1 MSNEPLLY
9 QDPAQPVA
17 DRVKDLVSR
26 MTLEEKISQMVY
38 DAPAIERLDVP
49 KYNWWNECLHGVG
62 RAGVATVY
70 PQAIGLAATWD
81 VELTGRIATAISD
94 EARAKHHEALRHGIR
109 EIYAGLTFW
118 TPNVNIF
125 RDPRWGRGMET
136 YGECPYLTARMG
148 VTLIRGLQGN
158 DKKYLKLVATA
169 KHYAVHSGPESE
181 RHSFDAQVSE
191 RDLRLTYLPHFEACV
206 VEGGAV
212 SVMGAYNRTNGEAC
226 CASPTLLQ
234 KILREE
240 WGFGGPS
247 GVDAYVVSD
256 CWAIIDLY
264 AHHKLVETPAEA
276 AALAVVAG
284 CDLNCGTTFPALR
297 EAVEQGL
304 IDEATIDRS
313 VERLFTARFRL
324 GMFDPPDQ
332 VPYAQIP
339 YEVVDSAEHRALAL
353 QAARESIVLLKNED
367 DLLPLDKD
375 VGSIAVI
382 GPNADDLQ
390 VLLGNYNGTPS
401 KAVTPLEGI
410 RSAVS
415 PDTVVYHARGC
426 PLAEGVPPLV
436 PVPAA
441 CLRPADPDAGRSGL
455 SAAYYD
461 NHKLEGDPVLERVDP
476 VVDFAWKGS
485 SPLSGGWGDAFSARW
500 SGVLVPPVSGTYK
513 LGVSG
518 FSGYHLTLDGEVIAE
533 YVGVHHAILNTQEV
547 ELEAGRMY
555 DLQLE
560 YANRGLDPQ
569 VQLLWSV
576 PGRDYLAEAL
586 QVAEQAEVVVLA
598 LGLSPH
604 LEGEEMPVQVP
615 GFAGGDR
622 TDIGLP
628 GPQQE
633 LLERVH
639 ALGKPTVVVLL
650 NGSALGV
657 AWAAEHVPAIV
668 EAWYPGEEG
677 GTAIAEVLFGD
688 YNPGGRLPVTFYRS
702 VEDLPP
708 FEDYDMEGHTYRY
721 FRGEPV
727 YAFGHGLSYTTFGY
741 DNLRLS
747 ARSLAPGDP
756 LTITV
761 DVQNTGQCAGDEVV
775 QVYLS
780 DVEASVPVPIR
791 QLVGFKRV
799 HLEPGEMQ
807 TVSFTLE
814 PDQFSLIDD
823 AGRRTIEPGRFQ
835 IAVGGRQPAA
845 ADLA

>member
-1 MSNEPLLY
+1 MNSEPLLY
-9 QDPAQPVA
+9 QDPSQPIA

-26 MTLEEKISQMVY
+26 MTLQEKVSQMVY

-62 RAGVATVY
+62 RAGIATVF

-81 VELTGRIATAISD
+81 VELMGRIATAISD
-94 EARAKHHEALRHGIR
+94 EARAKHHEALRRGIH

-118 TPNVNIF
+118 SPNVNIF

-148 VTLIRGLQGN
+148 VAFIKGLQG
-158 DKKYLKLVATA
+158 DDGKYLKLVATA
-169 KHYAVHSGPESE
+169 KHYAVHSGPEPE
-181 RHSFDAQVSE
+181 RHTFDARASE

-206 VEGGAV
+206 REGRAV

-234 KILREE
+234 VILREE
-240 WGFGGPS
+240 WGFGGPTGS
-247 GVDAYVVSD
+247 EGYVVSD
-256 CWAIIDLY
+256 CWAIIDVY

-276 AALAVVAG
+276 AALAVKAG
-284 CDLNCGTTFPALR
+284 CDLNCGETYPALV

-324 GMFDPPDQ
+324 GMFDPPEQ

-339 YEVVDSAEHRALAL
+339 YQVVDSAEHRALAL
-353 QAARESIVLLKNED
+353 QAARESIILLKNED
-367 DLLPLDKD
+367 NLLPLAKD
-375 VGSIAVI
+375 VSSIAVI
-382 GPNADDLQ
+382 GPNADGLPE
-390 VLLGNYNGTPS
+390 LLGNYNGTPS
-401 KAVTPLEGI
+401 RAVTPLEGI
-410 RSAVS
+410 RAAVA
-415 PDTVVYHARGC
+415 PDTVVYHAQGC
-426 PLAEGVPPLV
+426 PVADGVPPLS
-436 PVPAA
+436 PIPAS
-441 CLRPADPDAGRSGL
+441 CLRPVDPDAGRSGL
-455 SAAYYD
+455 SAAYSD
-461 NHKLEGDPVLERVDP
+461 NHKLEGEPVLERVDLM
-476 VVDFAWKGS
+476 VDFAWKGN
-485 SPLSGGWGDAFSARW
+485 SPLSGGWGDAFGVRW
-500 SGVLVPPVSGTYK
+500 SGALVPPVSGTFK

-533 YVGVHHAILNTQEV
+533 YVGVHHAILKTQDV

-569 VQLLWSV
+569 VQLLWSM
-576 PGRDYLAEAL
+576 PGQNYLGEAL
-586 QVAEQAEVVVLA
+586 QVAEQAEVVVLL

-628 GPQQE
+628 RPQQE

-639 ALGKPTVVVLL
+639 ALGKPTVLVLL

-657 AWAAEHVPAIV
+657 DWAAEHVPAIV
-668 EAWYPGEEG
+668 EAWYPGQEG
-677 GTAIAEVLFGD
+677 GTAIAEVLWGD
-688 YNPGGRLPVTFYRS
+688 YNPGGRLPVTFFKS
-702 VEDLPP
+702 VQDLPP
-708 FEDYDMEGHTYRY
+708 FDDYDMEGHTYRY

-727 YAFGHGLSYTTFGY
+727 FAFGHGLSYTTFGY
-741 DNLRLS
+741 GNLRLS
-747 ARSLAPGDP
+747 AKSLAPGEA
-756 LTITV
+756 LTVTV
-761 DVQNTGQCAGDEVV
+761 DVQNTGQRAGDEVV

-780 DVEASVPVPIR
+780 DVEASAPVPIR

-799 HLEPGEMQ
+799 HLEPGETQ

-814 PDQFSLIDD
+814 PDRFSLIDD
-823 AGRRTIEPGRFQ
+823 AGQRTIEPGRFQ
-835 IAVGGRQPAA
+835 IAVGGRQPTAEE
-845 ADLA
+845 LS